1 MFKPFLPLLVLVLSI
16 TSASSQIIVEWN
28 YTSASGSNDFPSGL
42 PATSFDNAILDSASN
57 VTLGPGL
64 AARNGGVANTVFASN
79 GSNNAADD
87 YWQLT
92 LDPAASGVALTSIAF
107 NLRTNSDPDQ
117 WIFNL
122 YSSATGGAPTTS
134 QQASGSLGTLT
145 LTTTSSSPTGTL
157 TADLTAHSEFSN
169 LTSPVTFYLQIAA
182 NQGSG
187 VYNEFDF
194 FGFDSANAPQ
204 ITVQGVAIPEPSTAG
219 LMLIGAAGSL
229 LFTRRRSGRQA
240 HSA

>member
-1 MFKPFLPLLVLVLSI
+1 MNKLLLSTLFFILTI
-16 TSASSQIIVEWN
+16 TSASSQVIVEWN
-28 YTSASGSNDFPSGL
+28 YTSSSGSADFPSGL
-42 PATSFDNAILDSASN
+42 PATSFDNALFDSVSN

-92 LDPAASGVALTSIAF
+92 LDPVASGVELTSITF

-122 YSSATGGAPTTS
+122 YSSDTGGAPSAS
-134 QQASGSLGTLT
+134 QQASGTLGSLT
-145 LTTTSSSPTGTL
+145 LTTATSNTGTL
-157 TADLTAHSEFSN
+157 IADLSSHSEFSN

-187 VYNEFDF
+187 AYNQFDF
-194 FGFDSANAPQ
+194 FGFDTASAPQ
-204 ITVQGVAIPEPSTAG
+204 ITVQGVAIPEPSTAV
-219 LMLIGAAGSL
+219 LMLIGAGSL
-229 LFTRRRSGRQA
+229 LFTRRRTGRQA
-240 HSA
+240 RSA